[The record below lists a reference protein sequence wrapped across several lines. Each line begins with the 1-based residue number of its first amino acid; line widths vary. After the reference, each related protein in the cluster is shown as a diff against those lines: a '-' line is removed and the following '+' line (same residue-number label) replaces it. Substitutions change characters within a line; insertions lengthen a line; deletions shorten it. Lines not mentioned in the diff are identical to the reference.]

1 MLKQLMKLFG
11 RQEKSS
17 KTAHRRLRM
26 VLVMDRIGLAPHYL
40 EAMRDDIV
48 EVVSNYLVVDRE
60 SMELEVRREGDS
72 IILVSNIPVR
82 EVVRGREASL
92 EPAAAD

>member
-1 MLKQLMKLFG
+1 MLKQLMQLLGK
-11 RQEKSS
+11 QEKSS
-17 KTAHRRLRM
+17 ETAHRRLRM
-26 VLVMDRIGLAPHYL
+26 VLVMDRIGLAPQHL

-82 EVVRGREASL
+82 DLVRDRAAPLEA
-92 EPAAAD
+92 AAAD